1 MKTFIPVY
9 SSLMTIDHDNDSVK
23 KVAHNVRTCI
33 NYAYI
38 APENGKVCGKEVHEG
53 DLILLMY
60 PIKDDIGEITTD
72 ESCILVIDKDNDLT
86 KYIMERIEADKKR
99 REEYA
104 KHADCDTACCPDCRP
119 ESAN

>member
-9 SSLMTIDHDNDSVK
+9 GSLMTIDLINETVK
-23 KVAHNVRTCI
+23 KAASHVNTCI
-33 NYAYI
+33 DYSYI
-38 APENGKVCGKEVHEG
+38 APEDGKVCGKEVHEG

-60 PIKDDIGEITTD
+60 SYPNESGERNIDNKTV
-72 ESCILVIDKDNDLT
+72 IVIDKDNDLT
-86 KYIMERIEADKKR
+86 KYIVGKIEADKKR

-104 KHADCDTACCPDCRP
+104 KHTDCDTTCCPDCGP